1 MEDRVSILLDYLWH
15 HFERD
20 VQANELSQI
29 LKVSTRQVRKYVSQL
44 NIMFD
49 NDNLIYSTN
58 KGYRLNSDLYVI
70 YKETVNKQKIE
81 TPKTRQNYIIQRL
94 ISEKDGL
101 DIFDLAEDI
110 YVSESTISTDLRT
123 LTKVL
128 STFDLKI
135 TKSKDRITLI
145 GTEKDKRKLMSSLI
159 SSDSYD
165 NFVLKNE
172 IRLLTFHYHYWDFR
186 KDLLEIFTRK
196 NIFVN
201 DYTLNNTALHLV
213 VMIDRIRNGS
223 MLTDDEDLSSLEH
236 TPQYDVASE
245 IKDYIQS
252 TYNIEMNNSELYNLT
267 LIIDN
272 NTTII
277 DYSLVSEANIHQY
290 IEKKYI
296 DMAHELIHSVEDCY
310 LLDPFTEE
318 FICKFT
324 IHVKNLFN
332 RIENNYFA
340 KNPLTAKIKA
350 TYPLIYDIAVF
361 IAQQF
366 KERYDII
373 LTEDEI
379 AFISFHIG
387 SYFENNVQS
396 KNKISVLFLYA
407 DYYSIHKKTLD
418 KISSKFIDKINI
430 KYALSINNYNPNFV
444 HADLIIS
451 TVEIP
456 FNLPSVVINP
466 FLTDKDITKI
476 SNKIDKLIAE
486 RTNNKLK
493 STILDL
499 FNKKLFFQSMILD
512 DKDKIIEKLCSN
524 AIENNFA
531 DSSFLRDV
539 FEREKMSSTAFQ
551 NVAVPHSLGNNAKR
565 SFISVALF
573 KEPIVWDTKEIQMV
587 ILIGVHSDTRNVF
600 SQIFDG
606 LVEIVSEPKYL
617 NELILSSS
625 YEEFINK
632 LINFIDDLKDL

>member
-1 MEDRVSILLDYLWH
+1 MEDKISILLDHLWH
-15 HFERD
+15 NFERD
-20 VQANELSQI
+20 VQSNELSQV
-29 LKVSTRQVRKYVSQL
+29 LKISTRQVRKYVNQL
-44 NIMFD
+44 NSMFE

-94 ISEKDGL
+94 ISEKEGL
-101 DIFDLAEDI
+101 DIYELAEDI
-110 YVSESTISTDLRT
+110 FVSESTINSDIRT
-123 LTKVL
+123 LSKAL
-128 STFDLKI
+128 SSFDLEIVKNKNI
-135 TKSKDRITLI
+135 VTLL
-145 GTEKDKRKLMSSLI
+145 GTEKEKRKLMSSLI

-165 NFVLKNE
+165 NFILKNE
-172 IRLLTFHYHYWDFR
+172 IRLLTFHYHFWDFR

-213 VMIDRIRNGS
+213 VMIDRIRNNC
-223 MLTDDEDLSSLEH
+223 MLCDDDDLSSLMH
-236 TPQYDVASE
+236 TPQFDVATE
-245 IKDYIQS
+245 IKEYIQS
-252 TYNIEMNNSELYNLT
+252 KYQIEMNNSELYNLI

-296 DMAHELIHSVEDCY
+296 DIAHDLIHSVEDCY
-310 LLDPFTEE
+310 LLDSFSED

-332 RIENNYFA
+332 RIENNYST

-366 KERYDII
+366 KERYSVI
-373 LTEDEI
+373 LSEDEI

-396 KNKISVLFLYA
+396 KNKISILFLYA

-418 KISSKFIDKINI
+418 KISQKFNDKINI

-451 TVEIP
+451 TVELP
-456 FNLPSVVINP
+456 FNLPSVIINP
-466 FLTDKDITKI
+466 FLTEKDITKI
-476 SNKIDKLIAE
+476 QNKINKLIAE
-486 RTNNKLK
+486 KNNRELK

-499 FNKKLFFQSMILD
+499 FNEKLFYSNIHLN
-512 DKDKIIEKLCSN
+512 DKNRIIEKLCRN
-524 AIENNFA
+524 AIDNNFA
-531 DSSFLRDV
+531 DDCFIDDV
-539 FEREKMSSTAFQ
+539 FAREKMSSTAFQ
-551 NVAVPHSLGNNAKR
+551 NVAVPHSLGNNARK
-565 SFISVALF
+565 SFISIALF
-573 KEPIVWDTKEIQMV
+573 QEPILWDNKEIQMV
-587 ILIGVHSDTRNVF
+587 ILIGVNNDTRKIF

-606 LVEIVSEPKYL
+606 LIEVVTNS
-617 NELILSSS
+617 NCFTELIQSTDYAS
-625 YEEFINK
+625 FTDK
-632 LINFIDDLKDL
+632 LIKYIDEIEE

>member
-1 MEDRVSILLDYLWH
+1 MEDKISILLDHLWH
-15 HFERD
+15 NFERD
-20 VQANELSQI
+20 VQSNELSQV
-29 LKVSTRQVRKYVSQL
+29 LKISNRQVRKYVNQL
-44 NIMFD
+44 NSMFE

-94 ISEKDGL
+94 ISEKEGL
-101 DIFDLAEDI
+101 DIYELAEDI
-110 YVSESTISTDLRT
+110 FVSESTINSDIRT
-123 LTKVL
+123 LSKAL
-128 STFDLKI
+128 SSFDLEIVKNKNI
-135 TKSKDRITLI
+135 VTLL
-145 GTEKDKRKLMSSLI
+145 GTEKEKRKLMSSLI

-165 NFVLKNE
+165 NFILKNE
-172 IRLLTFHYHYWDFR
+172 IRLLTFHYHFWDFR

-213 VMIDRIRNGS
+213 VMIDRIRNNC
-223 MLTDDEDLSSLEH
+223 MLCDDDDLSSLMH
-236 TPQYDVASE
+236 TPQFDVATE
-245 IKDYIQS
+245 IKEYIQS
-252 TYNIEMNNSELYNLT
+252 KYQIEMNNSELYNLI

-296 DMAHELIHSVEDCY
+296 DIAHDLIHSVEDCY
-310 LLDPFTEE
+310 LLDSFSED

-332 RIENNYFA
+332 RIENNYST

-366 KERYDII
+366 KERYSVI
-373 LTEDEI
+373 LSEDEI

-396 KNKISVLFLYA
+396 KNKISILFLYA

-418 KISSKFIDKINI
+418 KISQKFNDKINI

-451 TVEIP
+451 TVELP
-456 FNLPSVVINP
+456 FNLPSVIINP
-466 FLTDKDITKI
+466 FLTEKDITKI
-476 SNKIDKLIAE
+476 QNKINKLIAE
-486 RTNNKLK
+486 KNNRELK

-499 FNKKLFFQSMILD
+499 FNEKLFYSNIHLN
-512 DKDKIIEKLCSN
+512 DKNRIIEKLCRN
-524 AIENNFA
+524 AIDNNFA
-531 DSSFLRDV
+531 DDCFIDDV
-539 FEREKMSSTAFQ
+539 FAREKMSSTAFQ
-551 NVAVPHSLGNNAKR
+551 NVAVPHSLGNNARK
-565 SFISVALF
+565 SFISIALF
-573 KEPIVWDTKEIQMV
+573 QEPILWDNKEIQMV
-587 ILIGVHSDTRNVF
+587 ILIGVNNDTRKIF

-606 LVEIVSEPKYL
+606 LIEVVTNS
-617 NELILSSS
+617 NCFTELIQSTDYAS
-625 YEEFINK
+625 FTDK
-632 LINFIDDLKDL
+632 LIKYIDEIEE

>member
-1 MEDRVSILLDYLWH
+1 MEDKISILPDHLWH
-15 HFERD
+15 NFERD
-20 VQANELSQI
+20 VQSNELSQV
-29 LKVSTRQVRKYVSQL
+29 LKISTRQVRKYVNQL
-44 NIMFD
+44 NSMFE

-94 ISEKDGL
+94 ISEKEGL
-101 DIFDLAEDI
+101 DIYELAEDI
-110 YVSESTISTDLRT
+110 FVSESTINSDIRT
-123 LTKVL
+123 LSKAL
-128 STFDLKI
+128 SSFDLEIVKNKNI
-135 TKSKDRITLI
+135 VTLL
-145 GTEKDKRKLMSSLI
+145 GTEKEKRKLMSSLI

-165 NFVLKNE
+165 NFILKNE
-172 IRLLTFHYHYWDFR
+172 IRLLTFHYHFWDFR

-213 VMIDRIRNGS
+213 VMIDRIRNNC
-223 MLTDDEDLSSLEH
+223 MLCDDDDLSSLMH
-236 TPQYDVASE
+236 TPQFDVATE
-245 IKDYIQS
+245 IKEYIQS
-252 TYNIEMNNSELYNLT
+252 KYQIKMNNSELYNLI

-296 DMAHELIHSVEDCY
+296 DIAHDLIHSVEDCY
-310 LLDPFTEE
+310 LLDSFSED

-332 RIENNYFA
+332 RIENNYST

-366 KERYDII
+366 KERYSVI
-373 LTEDEI
+373 LSEDEI

-396 KNKISVLFLYA
+396 KNKISILFLYA

-418 KISSKFIDKINI
+418 KISQKFNDKINI

-451 TVEIP
+451 TVELP
-456 FNLPSVVINP
+456 FNLPSVIINP
-466 FLTDKDITKI
+466 FLTEKDITKI
-476 SNKIDKLIAE
+476 QNKINKLIAE
-486 RTNNKLK
+486 KNNRELK

-499 FNKKLFFQSMILD
+499 FNEKLFYSNIHLN
-512 DKDKIIEKLCSN
+512 DKNRIIEKLCRN
-524 AIENNFA
+524 AIDNNFA
-531 DSSFLRDV
+531 DDCFIDDV
-539 FEREKMSSTAFQ
+539 FAREKMSSTAFQ
-551 NVAVPHSLGNNAKR
+551 NVAVPHSLGNNAKK
-565 SFISVALF
+565 SFISIALF
-573 KEPIVWDTKEIQMV
+573 QEPILWDNKEIQMV
-587 ILIGVHSDTRNVF
+587 ILIGVNNDTRKIF

-606 LVEIVSEPKYL
+606 LIEVVTNS
-617 NELILSSS
+617 NCFTELIQSTD
-625 YEEFINK
+625 YAIFTDK
-632 LINFIDDLKDL
+632 LIKYIDEIEE

>member
-1 MEDRVSILLDYLWH
+1 MEDKISILLDHLWH
-15 HFERD
+15 NFERD
-20 VQANELSQI
+20 VQSNELSQV
-29 LKVSTRQVRKYVSQL
+29 LKISTRQVRKYVNQL
-44 NIMFD
+44 NSMFE

-94 ISEKDGL
+94 ISEKEGL
-101 DIFDLAEDI
+101 DIYELAEDI
-110 YVSESTISTDLRT
+110 FVSESTINSDIRT
-123 LTKVL
+123 LSKAL
-128 STFDLKI
+128 SSFHLEIVKNKNI
-135 TKSKDRITLI
+135 VTLL
-145 GTEKDKRKLMSSLI
+145 GTEKEKRKLMSSLI

-165 NFVLKNE
+165 NFILKNE
-172 IRLLTFHYHYWDFR
+172 IRLLTFHYHFWDFR

-213 VMIDRIRNGS
+213 VMIDRIRNNC
-223 MLTDDEDLSSLEH
+223 MLCDDDDLSSLMH
-236 TPQYDVASE
+236 TPQFDVATE
-245 IKDYIQS
+245 IKEYIQS
-252 TYNIEMNNSELYNLT
+252 KYQIEMNNSELYNLI

-296 DMAHELIHSVEDCY
+296 DIAHDLIHSVEDCY
-310 LLDPFTEE
+310 LLDSFSED

-332 RIENNYFA
+332 RIENNYST

-366 KERYDII
+366 KERYSVI
-373 LTEDEI
+373 LSEDEI

-396 KNKISVLFLYA
+396 KNKISILFLYA

-418 KISSKFIDKINI
+418 KISQKFNDKINI

-451 TVEIP
+451 TVELP
-456 FNLPSVVINP
+456 FNLPSVIINP
-466 FLTDKDITKI
+466 FLTEKDITKI
-476 SNKIDKLIAE
+476 QNKINKLIAE
-486 RTNNKLK
+486 KNNRELK

-499 FNKKLFFQSMILD
+499 FNEKLFYSNIHLN
-512 DKDKIIEKLCSN
+512 DKNRIIEKLCRN
-524 AIENNFA
+524 AIDNNFA
-531 DSSFLRDV
+531 DDCFIDDV
-539 FEREKMSSTAFQ
+539 FAREKMSSTAFQ
-551 NVAVPHSLGNNAKR
+551 NVAVPHSLGNNARK
-565 SFISVALF
+565 SFISIALF
-573 KEPIVWDTKEIQMV
+573 QEPILWDNKEIQMV
-587 ILIGVHSDTRNVF
+587 ILIGVNNDTRKIF

-606 LVEIVSEPKYL
+606 LIEVVTNS
-617 NELILSSS
+617 NCFTELIQSTDYSS
-625 YEEFINK
+625 FTDK
-632 LINFIDDLKDL
+632 LIKYIDEIEE